1 MKKDI
6 VLVGVGGQ
14 GIITIS
20 IVIVDAAIGA
30 NLNFR
35 QSEVHGMSQR
45 GGAVESQ
52 VRINDGD
59 IYGDLVAKGHADL
72 LIAVE
77 PLEALRK
84 IDYVSPNGIVI
95 TSTNP
100 FKNIPNYPDT
110 KQIMEMLGNT
120 KRKILTI
127 DAEATAKEAGS
138 LRAQNVVMVGAA
150 SKYLGLDSE
159 LLRNSVKKL
168 FEKKGQKIVDINLK
182 AFELGAKQLKPL
194 EQ

>member
-20 IVIVDAAIGA
+20 ILIVDAAIGA